1 ELRKT
6 VLFNET
12 GEQKVEVNQR
22 NLIDK
27 VLARYS
33 AEFVIYRELMQNSDD
48 AQAKTVQITFETD
61 KSKKC
66 RRIIFKNNGFL
77 FRDEDWN
84 RLKKIAEGNPDVEKI
99 GAFGVGFYS
108 LFSICEE
115 PFISSGTQGMAFYWR
130 NDQLFSKMGG
140 IKQDDMI
147 WTTFL
152 MDTRRKENLPNIGY
166 FGRFL
171 ATSLGFTRNLRK
183 VIVYFNDTEVIHL
196 TKETNKSL
204 SINMDIGLNKFSPKN
219 MFQLKSVDVC
229 NVRLHFRGLIGPEK
243 SQISQST
250 SLKIAC
256 GNLGVDVS
264 KSFSEEMEFATKKKP
279 PNNTTIQMIFT
290 GHDERNLPGNSNKEI
305 LNIFKDLTP
314 FPDQGRIF
322 IGFPTHQTT
331 GCSVH
336 LAARV
341 IPTVE
346 RESIDLVHKTLS
358 VYNKEM
364 LCSAGILARIVYDDE
379 MNQISRLCMDI
390 DPKLLNSD
398 DKQDKKGFEYLQEC
412 SVHILQH
419 FTFKTSTPNNMVA
432 KIIESQFFDCTKKS
446 LQILSTHKAKTV
458 QIKFET
464 DKLKKCGRII
474 FKNNGFLFRDE
485 DWNRLKKIAEGN
497 PDVEKIGAFGVG
509 FYSLF
514 SICEEPFISS
524 GTQGMAF
531 YWRNDQ
537 LFSRMGDIKQDD
549 MIWTTFLMDTRR
561 KENLPNIGSFG
572 RFLATSLGF
581 TRNLR
586 NVIVYF
592 NDTEV
597 IHLTKETNKSLS
609 INMDIGLN
617 KFSPKNM
624 FQLKSVDVCN
634 VRLHFRGLIG
644 PEKSQISQST
654 SLKIACGNLGVDVS
668 KSFSEE
674 MEFATKKKP
683 PNNTTIQMIFT
694 GHDERN
700 LPGNSNKEILNIFKD
715 LTPFPDQGRIFIG
728 FPTHQTTGCSV
739 HLAARV
745 IPTVERE
752 SIDLVHKTLSVYN
765 KEMLCSAGILAR
777 IVYDDEMNQ
786 ISRLCMDIDP
796 KLLNSDDKQD
806 KKSFEYLQECSVHIL
821 QHFTFKTSTP
831 NNMVA
836 KIIESQFFDCT
847 KKSLQILSTH
857 GVLPINSVRVP
868 NKEVVSFIKT
878 IPMVP
883 FSLFTECSE
892 FFTIAKDILKC
903 ISEISMDDVFEEL
916 KRRQFNN
923 KELSDLFKWWIGYR
937 SKNDITDEQF
947 RKFMCLVSI
956 GDDLTPLNH
965 IRYFL
970 NPHVIPPTIEVPP
983 DVLPYSIS
991 KPLRKEDL
999 EAHFGDWTEL
1009 TILTW
1014 TQYIFT
1020 KPGIDDPDFAEK
1032 ILKIISH
1039 QFKNLSKS
1047 DLEAI
1052 KKIMAEKRCIPTV
1065 SGMKLP
1071 KESYFPDVKL
1081 LPDLPNVN
1089 LKQHKIKNTDEFLL
1103 FIGVKKHVEL
1113 QLVFDRLFNKG
1124 SWDHMELIKYLA
1136 SIDLEYDD
1144 IEKLKTSVIWP
1155 IEFGNKTQKFT
1166 AKELYAP
1173 LPKLIELRLPI
1184 IKWKGRFYKN
1194 TKEGKFILKLGLREY
1209 PPLDEILKLASNPPI
1224 RQKAFEYFLDN
1235 FRDKYAKDYD
1245 ARSIN
1250 VPFLPCMDPNVYSEP
1265 SKCFFNPECA
1275 IMGFNVLRKDLRCR
1289 AEELGV
1295 EQYPNY
1301 LQLSDKLIKEPPEN
1315 EEKAKLVFEFLFSCT
1330 SSSDSTAFS
1339 KLKFIPTRDK
1349 DLPNTFKYNLPQDCF
1364 FKNSEEESIELID
1377 FFHYVDFGDKA
1388 NVFLR
1393 NCGVKDK
1400 PSPSQLAE
1408 FLVNSSDAFLE
1419 KIDGNKNKYIS
1430 ILHKIAIDFSS
1441 IKKNSELLFKMKQE
1455 RILLGR
1461 NNDEADNEKYKLA
1474 RAKDIYI
1481 NDNSF
1486 YTVMFKP
1493 LTCPI
1498 DALLEGLYRSLGS
1511 YSLDSSVTSS
1521 FVTIGTP
1528 ELTGKSQAVQV
1539 LIRERFPL
1547 FYYNKEPYKIKF
1559 PENSM
1564 KELNVMEVE
1573 DIKGTYY
1580 FNEKTKF
1587 DSKICKIESNKEKRK
1602 FTIYFKCD
1610 EGEPDLFGI
1619 AAEISQH
1626 IYEKPEPQDTSHISI
1641 LLMTPLNA
1649 LKKNGYPVDR
1659 MLEERTKNTIKIPT
1673 ATMRNQEE
1681 WDFGLFQ
1688 NPFYINPPW
1697 KMLGSGS
1704 DPIHCSKEYL
1714 REALRN
1720 GVSSCCP
1727 NSRAVI
1733 DFQTGLN
1740 VDREP
1745 EKNHC
1750 DISQGQPLK
1759 RVRVIN
1765 EINIYILKKLVESK
1779 VLTYARLKSIGNFIK
1794 ILKDLCE
1801 VFELNPK
1808 TINIFYDPEVDMI
1821 AFNSAKSLFFNLE
1834 FYISLHDS
1842 NGQPPSADVMFYWFM
1857 SMCHELAHN
1866 FVYAHNSDHEYYLS
1880 SYCRTYFDKFLTKL
1894 DKLKMI
1900 SCRK

>member
-1 ELRKT
+1 M
-6 VLFNET
+6 VMT

-219 MFQLKSVDVC
+219 MFRLKSVDVC

-446 LQILSTHKAKTV
+446 LQILSTH
-458 QIKFET
+458 
-464 DKLKKCGRII
+464 
-474 FKNNGFLFRDE
+474 
-485 DWNRLKKIAEGN
+485 
-497 PDVEKIGAFGVG
+497 
-509 FYSLF
+509 
-514 SICEEPFISS
+514 
-524 GTQGMAF
+524 
-531 YWRNDQ
+531 
-537 LFSRMGDIKQDD
+537 
-549 MIWTTFLMDTRR
+549 
-561 KENLPNIGSFG
+561 
-572 RFLATSLGF
+572 
-581 TRNLR
+581 
-586 NVIVYF
+586 
-592 NDTEV
+592 
-597 IHLTKETNKSLS
+597 
-609 INMDIGLN
+609 
-617 KFSPKNM
+617 
-624 FQLKSVDVCN
+624 
-634 VRLHFRGLIG
+634 
-644 PEKSQISQST
+644 
-654 SLKIACGNLGVDVS
+654 
-668 KSFSEE
+668 
-674 MEFATKKKP
+674 
-683 PNNTTIQMIFT
+683 
-694 GHDERN
+694 
-700 LPGNSNKEILNIFKD
+700 
-715 LTPFPDQGRIFIG
+715 
-728 FPTHQTTGCSV
+728 
-739 HLAARV
+739 
-745 IPTVERE
+745 
-752 SIDLVHKTLSVYN
+752 
-765 KEMLCSAGILAR
+765 
-777 IVYDDEMNQ
+777 
-786 ISRLCMDIDP
+786 
-796 KLLNSDDKQD
+796 
-806 KKSFEYLQECSVHIL
+806 
-821 QHFTFKTSTP
+821 
-831 NNMVA
+831 
-836 KIIESQFFDCT
+836 
-847 KKSLQILSTH
+847 
-857 GVLPINSVRVP
+857 GVLPINSVRIP

-999 EAHFGDWTEL
+999 EAHFGNWTEL

-1032 ILKIISH
+1032 ILRIISH

-1047 DLEAI
+1047 DLKAI
-1052 KKIMAEKRCIPTV
+1052 KKIMAKKRCIPTV

-1089 LKQHKIKNTDEFLL
+1089 LKQHKTKNLDEFLL

-1113 QLVFDRLFNKG
+1113 QLVFDQLFNKG
-1124 SWDHMELIKYLA
+1124 SWDHMELIKYLT
-1136 SIDLEYDD
+1136 SIDLGCDD
-1144 IEKLKTSVIWP
+1144 IEKLETSVIWP
-1155 IEFGNKTQKFT
+1155 IESGNETQKFT

-1173 LPKLIELRLPI
+1173 LPKLIELELPI

-1209 PPLDEILKLASNPPI
+1209 PPLDEILKLASNSPI

-1295 EQYPNY
+1295 VQNPDHS
-1301 LQLSDKLIKEPPEN
+1301 QLSDKLIKELPEN

-1364 FKNSEEESIELID
+1364 FMNSEEERYVV
-1377 FFHYVDFGDKA
+1377 FFGKKYSRLSKRLETFDENISHYF
-1388 NVFLR
+1388 
-1393 NCGVKDK
+1393 
-1400 PSPSQLAE
+1400 
-1408 FLVNSSDAFLE
+1408 
-1419 KIDGNKNKYIS
+1419 
-1430 ILHKIAIDFSS
+1430 
-1441 IKKNSELLFKMKQE
+1441 
-1455 RILLGR
+1455 
-1461 NNDEADNEKYKLA
+1461 EKYKIEYKFDVSPEYFQPYL
-1474 RAKDIYI
+1474 K
-1481 NDNSF
+1481 
-1486 YTVMFKP
+1486 V
-1493 LTCPI
+1493 
-1498 DALLEGLYRSLGS
+1498 E
-1511 YSLDSSVTSS
+1511 LDSAVEINELYNCDCDENASNISS
-1521 FVTIGTP
+1521 NQLLLKTKSSDSYDGFKLVSSKKALDEFLKFNA
-1528 ELTGKSQAVQV
+1528 EL
-1539 LIRERFPL
+1539 I
-1547 FYYNKEPYKIKF
+1547 
-1559 PENSM
+1559 SM
-1564 KELNVMEVE
+1564 K
-1573 DIKGTYY
+1573 
-1580 FNEKTKF
+1580 KF
-1587 DSKICKIESNKEKRK
+1587 QYVNAIAMSK
-1602 FTIYFKCD
+1602 
-1610 EGEPDLFGI
+1610 
-1619 AAEISQH
+1619 
-1626 IYEKPEPQDTSHISI
+1626 
-1641 LLMTPLNA
+1641 
-1649 LKKNGYPVDR
+1649 
-1659 MLEERTKNTIKIPT
+1659 
-1673 ATMRNQEE
+1673 
-1681 WDFGLFQ
+1681 
-1688 NPFYINPPW
+1688 
-1697 KMLGSGS
+1697 
-1704 DPIHCSKEYL
+1704 
-1714 REALRN
+1714 
-1720 GVSSCCP
+1720 
-1727 NSRAVI
+1727 
-1733 DFQTGLN
+1733 
-1740 VDREP
+1740 
-1745 EKNHC
+1745 
-1750 DISQGQPLK
+1750 
-1759 RVRVIN
+1759 
-1765 EINIYILKKLVESK
+1765 ILKKHDK
-1779 VLTYARLKSIGNFIK
+1779 KTCLTASPNFLEFIK
-1794 ILKDLCE
+1794 DDFDPMK
-1801 VFELNPK
+1801 
-1808 TINIFYDPEVDMI
+1808 NI
-1821 AFNSAKSLFFNLE
+1821 SKSLFFLIQNQL
-1834 FYISLHDS
+1834 ITIIP
-1842 NGQPPSADVMFYWFM
+1842 QPEDYS
-1857 SMCHELAHN
+1857 CIICT
-1866 FVYAHNSDHEYYLS
+1866 FVYWKPIRLCCGHVFCVRCLIKSEAKGMKDCPV
-1880 SYCRTYFDKFLTKL
+1880 CREKGAIRKADAGNIDKSLMNFLKLYFPKEVKQ
-1894 DKLKMI
+1894 KI
-1900 SCRK
+1900 SNDELEEIDLIMNRRISQ